1 MTALRLALL
10 PIVLYLSVDFANPH
24 VPGAVSFEV
33 NDCVDGIRLERPRAS
48 AERPVM
54 TPIMTSRA
62 GDAPAGDKTPRRPII
77 AADLA
82 VLEGDPLTAPL
93 PDLVAQGCLMTM
105 VDGRVVHD
113 APVLGS

>member
-54 TPIMTSRA
+54 TPIITSRA

-77 AADLA
+77 AADPA
-82 VLEGDPLTAPL
+82 RRGVVPPRH
-93 PDLVAQGCLMTM
+93 PR
-105 VDGRVVHD
+105 RVSSDSASAADDH
-113 APVLGS
+113 

>member
-62 GDAPAGDKTPRRPII
+62 LDAPVGDTIPRRPII
-77 AADLA
+77 AADPA
-82 VLEGDPLTAPL
+82 RRGVVPPRDPRH
-93 PDLVAQGCLMTM
+93 VAS
-105 VDGRVVHD
+105 DSASAADDH
-113 APVLGS
+113 